1 MSSNENTA
9 LTHVRGSDG
18 MPILGHTFD
27 YLRRTYQFG
36 QELRQRFGEVYRSR
50 AFFMRFLVL
59 ASPDGIEYVL
69 RDDEKNFS
77 SKLGWE
83 RFLARLFPNGLPT
96 MDFEEHRHHRRI
108 MQEVFRPAAMS
119 AYVPLVDGVVSRG
132 VESWRG
138 KDVVKMYP
146 AIKSMMLDLGA
157 RAFLGLELKEDAAFI
172 NDSFVTL
179 NKGLA
184 HIVPYPVPGLAL
196 WRALRAREQLFAY
209 FRPLIAARR
218 TSDGTDVLTRLC
230 QARDEHGEAFSDEA
244 IQFHLISVL
253 SAAHDTSTTSL
264 TLAMHF
270 LTKHPEWQE
279 RLRAK
284 SLAIGSGPLGADE
297 IAQLDEHEWVFREAL
312 RLYPPAPQLFRRALR
327 ECEFHGHR
335 IPANTQ
341 VMVDVGYVHRSE
353 QYWKDALRFDP
364 ERFSP
369 ERAEHKQ
376 HKYQWVPF
384 GGGAHICIGMQF
396 AFMAARLALHHMLVR
411 HRFER
416 TSDRDP
422 DLVILPITYPKDGL
436 PLRLTAI

>member
-1 MSSNENTA
+1 LTENTA
-9 LTHVRGSDG
+9 LTHIRGSDG
-18 MPILGHTFD
+18 LPILGNTFA
-27 YLRRTYQFG
+27 YLRRTYEFG
-36 QELRQRFGEVYRSR
+36 RELRARFGEVYRSN
-50 AFFMRFLVL
+50 AFFMRFVVL

-108 MQEVFRPAAMS
+108 MQEVFRPAAMA
-119 AYVPLVDGVVSRG
+119 AYVPLVDGTIRNG
-132 VESWRG
+132 VDAWRG
-138 KDVVKMYP
+138 HDVVKMYP

-157 RAFLGLELKEDAAFI
+157 RAFLGLELGKDADFI
-172 NDSFVTL
+172 NKAFVTL
-179 NKGLA
+179 NNGLA
-184 HIVPYPVPGLAL
+184 HIVPYPVPGLSL

-218 TSDGTDVLTRLC
+218 QGEGTDVLTRLC
-230 QARDEHGEAFSDEA
+230 QAKDENGEFFSDDA
-244 IQFHLISVL
+244 IQFHLLSVL

-270 LTKHPEWQE
+270 LTRHPEWQE
-279 RLRAK
+279 RLRQK
-284 SLAIGSGPLGADE
+284 SLALGSGPLDADG

-353 QYWKDALRFDP
+353 AYWTNPMQFDP

-369 ERAEHKQ
+369 TRSEHKQ

-396 AFMAARLALHHMLVR
+396 AFMAARLTLHHMLVR
-411 HRFER
+411 YRFER
-416 TSDRDP
+416 ASEHDP
-422 DLVILPITYPKDGL
+422 ELVILPITHPKDGL
-436 PLRLTAI
+436 PLRMSNVVP